1 MKALCGTKN
10 SYATKQPT
18 LNSKGN
24 RIDGPEELATVWKKF
39 LHKKFSPT
47 ELENLRAEFDALPEN
62 DELGE
67 LDRKEFEEAVR
78 HMKNGKA
85 TGSDGIPAEV
95 SATPR
100 CSMWSVRG
108 ETLDE

>member
-1 MKALCGTKN
+1 MN
-10 SYATKQPT
+10 
-18 LNSKGN
+18 
-24 RIDGPEELATVWKKF
+24 
-39 LHKKFSPT
+39 KKFSPT

-62 DELGE
+62 DEGGE

-95 SATPR
+95 YKNSAVAKDMLFEFL
-100 CSMWSVRG
+100 SKV
-108 ETLDE
+108 